1 MTYSTNDSSSA
12 KAPVDITA
20 LQEELS
26 DILSSAAELA
36 NARASAVISVRAEQ
50 HISLDLPS
58 FCALFNESWDFVV
71 KSETIC
77 RRMIVGL
84 RGTIVSQVWL
94 IARRATRLLL
104 TC

>member
-1 MTYSTNDSSSA
+1 MDL
-12 KAPVDITA
+12 TA
-20 LQEELS
+20 LQEELT

-36 NARASAVISVRAEQ
+36 NARASGVIALRAEQ
-50 HISLDLPS
+50 HTALDLAG

-84 RGTIVSQVWL
+84 RGTIVSQV
-94 IARRATRLLL
+94 
-104 TC
+104 